1 MTVSHSDPI
10 LHSPAF
16 QALGQFIQ
24 ARPQAW
30 VNGVPEFEQF
40 EQELHA
46 RIMAVECECLGA
58 ELKRYDVVAPEV
70 EVGGRLYREVL
81 TSPETY
87 LTVAGPVKVE
97 RHLYRPAGRSS
108 KSLCPLELRAGI
120 IAGAFTPRAARQAA
134 FLTAHL
140 TPGESENAFD
150 ELGGMQPSRS
160 HLERLPKVLSP
171 RWEAHRLEWEA
182 AIRAQE
188 TVPAEAAVLALS
200 VDGVMVPMKGGHNL
214 AHRALPGKHASG
226 PTGNREVGCGT
237 VVLYDADRAR
247 LQTLRYGR
255 MPESNKTSLQ
265 HQLQAETASILALRP
280 TLVRVRLADGAKDN
294 WRLLADIERTLPV
307 PSQPSPEIVD
317 FYHACEH
324 LKRGCDAAWGEGTA
338 YGKAE
343 FVRLKTLLK
352 EADDGAERVMRVL
365 KYQHRCATGRKRKL
379 VEIELTYFHNQRPR
393 MHYADYLRRGLPI
406 ASGVMEAAC
415 KTLVTQRMKRSG
427 MAWTM
432 PGGQAILTLR
442 SLIQSQ
448 RWSSAWPLLSADF
461 RQTVIVRSP
470 QPTPVERPAI
480 QLAGRQPT
488 STLST
493 QASYATLPLAT

>member
-1 MTVSHSDPI
+1 MTVSHSDSI
-10 LHSPAF
+10 LHSPAI
-16 QALGQFIQ
+16 QALGQFIL
-24 ARPQAW
+24 ARPRAW
-30 VNGVPEFEQF
+30 EKGVPEFEQF

-58 ELKRYDVVAPEV
+58 ELKCYDVVAQEV
-70 EVGGRLYREVL
+70 EVGGTIYREVM

-87 LTVAGPVKVE
+87 LTVAGPVKVD
-97 RHLYRPAGRSS
+97 RHLYRAAGRSS
-108 KSLCPLELRAGI
+108 KSICPLELRAGI
-120 IAGAFTPRAARQAA
+120 IAGSFTPRAARQAA
-134 FLTAHL
+134 FITAHL
-140 TPGESENAFD
+140 TPGESEDAFD

-160 HLERLPKVLSP
+160 HLDRLPKAISP
-171 RWEAHRLEWEA
+171 RWEAHRLDWEA

-200 VDGVMVPMKGGHNL
+200 VDGVMAPMKGGHNPV
-214 AHRALPGKHASG
+214 HRAQPGKHASG

-237 VVLYDADRAR
+237 VVLYDAEGVR
-247 LQTLRYGR
+247 LQTIRYGR

-280 TLVRVRLADGAKDN
+280 ALVRVRLADGAKDN
-294 WRLLADIERTLPV
+294 WRLLADVERTLPA
-307 PSQPSPEIVD
+307 PPQPSLEIVD

-324 LKRGCDAAWGEGTA
+324 LKRGCDAAWSESTA

-352 EADDGAERVMRVL
+352 EADDGADLVIRVL
-365 KYQHRCATGRKRKL
+365 KYQHGCANGRKRKL
-379 VEIELTYFHNQRPR
+379 LQTELTYFRNQKPR

-427 MAWTM
+427 MAWTLA
-432 PGGQAILTLR
+432 GGQAILTLR

-448 RWSSAWPLLSADF
+448 RWSAAWPLLSAAF
-461 RQTVIVRSP
+461 RQTVSVRSP
-470 QPTPVERPAI
+470 QPALAEAPAI
-480 QLAGRQPT
+480 KPAARKPT
-488 STLST
+488 SAHST
-493 QASYATLPLAT
+493 QASYAALPLAM